1 MEEKE
6 NKQVRK
12 SYKKHDV
19 TEASQKPMTIR
30 IDKRI
35 IAWLQSKP
43 NKGRY
48 INNLIF
54 EDMKKAW
61 GLDDEHTHELDDL
74 DNWEQ

>member
-1 MEEKE
+1 
-6 NKQVRK
+6 
-12 SYKKHDV
+12 
-19 TEASQKPMTIR
+19 MTIR

-61 GLDDEHTHELDDL
+61 GLDDEHTHELDDT